1 VLLTPPLRSEMTM
14 EQKVAM
20 VADMRNGLSLLT
32 AVEFTE
38 EEASFTVT
46 QGGVDALIEVR
57 PLCRLLCHSGSAGY
71 P

>member
-1 VLLTPPLRSEMTM
+1 MD
-14 EQKVAM
+14 QKVAM

-46 QGGVDALIEVR
+46 QGGVDALIEVC
-57 PLCRLLCHSGSAGY
+57 PMYRLLCHCGSSGSYA
-71 P
+71 PCSFIRWAAVR